1 MPYRA
6 PAWKCE
12 PLPIG
17 TPSVRNSSDRILTT
31 HVGSLPAPPDLWSLE
46 GVDSARLQAAVN
58 DVVRQ
63 QRDCGVDI
71 VNEGELTKGGG
82 WLAFVNERLTGFES
96 SPSASSA
103 SRLADSED
111 WQEFSDFYQAAVAGG
126 TLFEQTRTAAPQTR
140 AGMMDWAC
148 TGPVTY
154 RGQADLQREI
164 DTLRIAIGTTAT
176 SDAFLTST
184 APASLEPSR
193 ANRHYKTQ
201 EEFVYALAEA
211 MRVEYQTIARSGFLV
226 QVDDAWLA
234 ALWDR
239 IGVKMGLEAY
249 QRYCAMRVEAL
260 NHALRGIPPE
270 QIRYHLC
277 WGSWHGP
284 HAHDIPMADIVG
296 TMLSVNAQTYLFE
309 AANVRHEHEYVVWKS
324 VELPEDKILA
334 PGVVSHATT
343 LIEHPDLVAERIR
356 RFADIV
362 GRDRVIA
369 STDCGLGLRCHPQI
383 AWAKLRSLARGAE
396 LATQA
401 LWHRS

>member
-1 MPYRA
+1 MR
-6 PAWKCE
+6 K
-12 PLPIG
+12 
-17 TPSVRNSSDRILTT
+17 SNDRILTT
-31 HVGSLPAPPDLWSLE
+31 HVGSLPAPSDLWSLE
-46 GVDSARLQAAVN
+46 GVDSIRLQAAVN

-63 QRDCGVDI
+63 QRDCGVDL

-82 WLAFVNERLTGFES
+82 WLVFVNERLTGFER
-96 SPSASSA
+96 SPSAASA
-103 SRLADSED
+103 SLLTDSLD
-111 WQEFSDFYQAAVAGG
+111 WQEFGDFYQAAVAGG

-140 AGMMDWAC
+140 AGTMDWDC

-154 RGQADLQREI
+154 RGQAALQREI
-164 DTLRIAIGTTAT
+164 GMLRGAIGAIP
-176 SDAFLTST
+176 SGDAFLTST

-193 ANRHYKTQ
+193 TNRHYGTQ

-211 MRVEYQTIARSGFLV
+211 MREEYQAIAKAGFVV

-239 IGVKMGLEAY
+239 IGVKMGLAAY

-260 NHALRGIPPE
+260 NHALRGIAPE

-309 AANVRHEHEYVVWKS
+309 AANVRHEHEYVIWKS
-324 VELPEDKILA
+324 VKLPDDKILA
-334 PGVVSHATT
+334 PGVVSHATA
-343 LIEHPDLVAERIR
+343 LIEHPALVAERIR

-383 AWAKLRSLARGAE
+383 AWAKLRALAQGAE
-396 LATQA
+396 LASRA
-401 LWHRS
+401 LWGAA